1 MKYYSQ
7 YHSCELFE
15 LQVSLGFEQA
25 PLGEACRQSSLGQDR
40 AGLVDK
46 VRLIQLRCLA
56 DLLTFLDFLPGSQ
69 AVSSRASAGMIASV
83 SKPFGLLPKDLAL
96 IGMVALQ
103 SWAIQCKKVQSK
115 LGKAVAYTVM
125 QGKYNY
131 MRYSLI

>member
-1 MKYYSQ
+1 MGLSKPQ
-7 YHSCELFE
+7 
-15 LQVSLGFEQA
+15 

-40 AGLVDK
+40 AELVDK

-69 AVSSRASAGMIASV
+69 AVSSRASAVMIASV

-115 LGKAVAYTVM
+115 LGKAVAYAVM